1 MRKLIAFSV
10 AAVLAATSMVS
21 ADDVKSGLEPGSFVG
36 AFQVRDITGPRK
48 GKSLCYRCAYSGRPV
63 VSIFARDVN
72 DELVDLIKQVDK
84 KVGDNADK
92 EMRAFVILL
101 TDDPDEAA
109 TKLKKVAETAKVKN
123 VPLTVFDGQAG
134 PPSYKI
140 TKDADVN
147 VMMWVGGKVKVNEA
161 FGKGKLAKKSVAS
174 VVKKSDKILN

>member
-1 MRKLIAFSV
+1 MKKLVALSV
-10 AAVLAATSMVS
+10 AAVLAVASMAS
-21 ADDVKSGLEPGSFVG
+21 AADVESGLEPGSFVG
-36 AFQVRDITGPRK
+36 AFQVRDITGPQK
-48 GKSLCYRCAYSGRPV
+48 GKSLCYRCAYGGRPV

-84 KVGDNADK
+84 KVGENKDK
-92 EMRAFVILL
+92 DLKAFVVLL

-109 TKLKKVAETAKVKN
+109 TKLAKVASTAKVKN

-161 FGKGKLAKKSVAS
+161 FGKGKLTKKSVAS
-174 VVKKSDKILN
+174 VVKESDKILN